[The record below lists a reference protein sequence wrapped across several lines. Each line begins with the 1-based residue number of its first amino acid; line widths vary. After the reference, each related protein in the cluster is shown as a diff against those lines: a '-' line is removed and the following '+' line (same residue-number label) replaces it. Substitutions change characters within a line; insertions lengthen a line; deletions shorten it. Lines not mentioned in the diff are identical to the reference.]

1 METLD
6 NVKETLIKDIIQI
19 EWEMFSSVNASE
31 PNSCQEDRKT
41 FQLMRWMSY
50 SAFDEK
56 LLKSFFENLK
66 QAKEDERNLM
76 TEKYGRMEGIIPHIA
91 ESSDI
96 EKIAYAEQIWMKE
109 VSQKY
114 PLTFPTNPN
123 NSESN
128 FTNYLKCEL
137 ETYSEDTLSQY
148 AALVNNSLDTGKN
161 LVEERYNNL
170 FVKIGYKSLA
180 DKESKEKQKEFW
192 NNNINK
198 GC

>member
-1 METLD
+1 METI
-6 NVKETLIKDIIQI
+6 NNEKESLIKDIIQI

-41 FQLMRWMSY
+41 FQVMRWMSY

-56 LLKSFFENLK
+56 LLKSFLDNLK

-76 TEKYGRMEGIIPHIA
+76 TEKYGKMEGIIPHIE
-91 ESSDI
+91 ESADI
-96 EKIAYAEQIWMKE
+96 NRIADAEQKWMKE

-123 NSESN
+123 NKESN

-148 AALVNNSLDTGKN
+148 AALVKNSLDSEKN

-170 FVKIGYKSLA
+170 FVKMGYKSLA
-180 DKESKEKQKEFW
+180 DKESKEKQKDFW
-192 NNNINK
+192 ENNTNK

>member
-56 LLKSFFENLK
+56 LLKSFLENLK

-76 TEKYGRMEGIIPHIA
+76 TEKYGKMEGIIPHIE
-91 ESSDI
+91 ESHDI
-96 EKIAYAEQIWMKE
+96 NQIADAEQKWMKE

-114 PLTFPTNPN
+114 PLTFPANPN

-148 AALVNNSLDTGKN
+148 AALVKNSLDAGKN

-170 FVKIGYKSLA
+170 FVKMGYNSLA

-192 NNNINK
+192 KNNTNK